1 MKPLNL
7 VGTRKPTRER
17 DPSHQKR
24 WEKKIIDFLKNATAV
39 QTGWDDMSLCSLE
52 GMAGKGGFSLCES
65 LALLGETEIKE
76 PWTLRFFA
84 DDVSLGGSQY
94 WDCINAFGLANLFV
108 TQRSQWGEIACST
121 LYNPGWSLVH
131 NTAET
136 NVTLVYFSQ
145 KGWLALVRRKWLM
158 ENNRL
163 LLDYMSKYMHL
174 DYI

>member
-1 MKPLNL
+1 MKPRESGRNKETHQ
-7 VGTRKPTRER
+7 GTRSLPPKTVKGKSSTSSKMQR
-17 DPSHQKR
+17 PSKQAGMICLLVPWRVDGWEGRLLPMWVSSIAR
-24 WEKKIIDFLKNATAV
+24 WN
-39 QTGWDDMSLCSLE
+39 WDQR
-52 GMAGKGGFSLCES
+52 
-65 LALLGETEIKE
+65 
-76 PWTLRFFA
+76 TLNFAFFRWWCFF
-84 DDVSLGGSQY
+84 GGSQY

-136 NVTLVYFSQ
+136 NVRLVYFSQ